1 MNITLDPGHG
11 RYKNKGV
18 TEGYY
23 EGSAVFEL
31 AYALKDELEKYKD
44 VNVFVTRESIDDDPT
59 LESRGKTAIANG
71 SQLFISLHTNAA
83 SSEKAHGVSVFRS
96 IKSFESDALGVK
108 LGEAVANEMRKYTS
122 NTYLRGVMTRTYEG
136 NDGQIYDYYGVIR
149 ASVKKGLKY
158 SYIVE
163 HGFHTNKAECDFMAS
178 DEKRK
183 ILAKV
188 EAKTIAEYFGLEE
201 KTAENT
207 ENATSATR
215 EYIVQKGDTLSAI
228 AKKYGLSYME
238 IANYNGISNPDLIFV
253 GQKLLLPEEKREIFA
268 GDRVRI
274 MPYKT
279 TYSPGGKTFPKW
291 VLDYDYIV
299 EKTVDSHGNKVY
311 KNGAECVLLGKKVNR
326 KTGDR
331 SSPLSTWCAKEYLI
345 KVDE

>member
-1 MNITLDPGHG
+1 MIITLDPGHG

-31 AYALKDELEKYKD
+31 AYALKEELEKYKD
-44 VNVFVTRESIDDDPT
+44 VGVFVTRQSIDDDPT

-96 IKSFESDALGVK
+96 IKNFESDTLGVK
-108 LGEAVANEMRKYTS
+108 LGEAVANEMRKHTS

-136 NDGQIYDYYGVIR
+136 NDGEIYDYYGVIR

-158 SYIVE
+158 SYIIE

-183 ILAKV
+183 LLARV
-188 EAKTIAEYFGLEE
+188 EAKTIAEYFGFEE
-201 KTAENT
+201 KNT
-207 ENATSATR
+207 ENEEKR
-215 EYIVQKGDTLSAI
+215 EYTVQKGDTLSAI
-228 AKKYGLSYME
+228 AKKYGLNYRE

-253 GQKLLLPEEKREIFA
+253 GQKLLLPEEKKEISV

-274 MPYKT
+274 MMYKT
-279 TYSPGGKTFPKW
+279 TYSPGGKAFPKW
-291 VLDYDYIV
+291 VHDYDYIV
-299 EKTVDSHGNKVY
+299 EKTVDSRGNKVY
-311 KNGAECVLLGKKVNR
+311 KNGGECVLLGKKVNR
-326 KTGDR
+326 KTGEQ
-331 SSPLSTWCAKEYLI
+331 SSPLSTWCAREYLT